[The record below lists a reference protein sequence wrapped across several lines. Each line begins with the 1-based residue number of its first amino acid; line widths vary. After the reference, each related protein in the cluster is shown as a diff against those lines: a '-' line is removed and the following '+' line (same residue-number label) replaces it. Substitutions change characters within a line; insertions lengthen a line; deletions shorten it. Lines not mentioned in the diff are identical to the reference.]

1 MLHSAFA
8 ASLPKVSAISRVG
21 AAIVVRLKRVLVFF
35 AILYAFVFLLWLA
48 LWLIGLDPTEVC
60 HSVDQAGC

>member
-1 MLHSAFA
+1 
-8 ASLPKVSAISRVG
+8 
-21 AAIVVRLKRVLVFF
+21 
-35 AILYAFVFLLWLA
+35 VFLLWLA